1 MSISPL
7 RSSGDSVQAFW
18 EVPVLFSKE
27 KVSFQDV
34 LDVKPQ
40 TQPSSLLSSL
50 QNFGNEMRTHQTVI
64 QKALNHQDNPL
75 ETLQH
80 VSHTRLFVDFVR
92 AVTKVSV
99 ESLKQLFQTSL

>member
-1 MSISPL
+1 MPISPL
-7 RSSGDSVQAFW
+7 HSSGDSVQAFW
-18 EVPVLFSKE
+18 EVPASFSKE

-40 TQPSSLLSSL
+40 TQPSSPLFYLE
-50 QNFGNEMRTHQTVI
+50 NFGNQLREHDTVLE
-64 QKALNHQDNPL
+64 KALNHQDNPL
-75 ETLQH
+75 KTLQS
-80 VSHTRLFVDFVR
+80 VNHTRLLVDFVR